1 MDADPAHFGRFHNL
15 VRKWQSKRDSEKGGP
30 GRRDFDFFEFRGWWG
45 KVAIARIE
53 TDPFDVRFVLWGTR
67 LVDWWG
73 VDYTNKRLGEASITP
88 EAWTMVEG
96 RYFQTMHRDPFIG
109 VVCGYLDQ
117 YKRPHLKIL
126 GIDLPLFEDGA
137 LSHVLS
143 IHMEIGLDDEPPD
156 ILEGLSMEEFL

>member
-1 MDADPAHFGRFHNL
+1 MPIQPILADSATLCGHGKANAPRMRAARADGTSIFSSSEAGGARCPL
-15 VRKWQSKRDSEKGGP
+15 PGSKPTLS
-30 GRRDFDFFEFRGWWG
+30 
-45 KVAIARIE
+45 
-53 TDPFDVRFVLWGTR
+53 TSRFVLWGTR

-109 VVCGYLDQ
+109 IVCGYLDQ

-126 GIDLPLFEDGA
+126 GVDLPLFEDGA
-137 LSHVLS
+137 VPRPVDPHGDRPGRRTAGHSGRLAL
-143 IHMEIGLDDEPPD
+143 
-156 ILEGLSMEEFL
+156 EEFL